1 MRISWNHLVESM
13 DKLVPKG
20 TVGRKLLMILAIV
33 LLFEGISVVL
43 LFSKAGLIAGF
54 VSLALGIL
62 LVLLLYPAKEAGRES
77 AVPQPSAPKEEDAP
91 GIKLV
96 DAIMRRIG
104 NEYIVIAIGAAVIL
118 LVLLWNVYLSNRS
131 GLGDLDTLTIMFG
144 ALLIVYPFIS
154 KKFKVEA
161 VFSLMFLGLVV
172 LFLVVPQAVMSA
184 NGDAGSSI
192 GNWYVHYMLAA
203 PFAGTL
209 DLLGVPSSS
218 SGDMV
223 TIQFQDGSIQVLG
236 ISAYCAGLYSFSIF
250 LAAFFSFVLV
260 FERLPARLLSIVLA
274 VGLVIAY
281 LGNLFRMVVIGIVGY
296 YNGIDALLWAH
307 ENVGWIIFLS
317 WSAVFWYVLLGY
329 ISRNKPAR
337 SPGGPEPE
345 GR

>member
-1 MRISWNHLVESM
+1 MRVSWNHLVQSM

-33 LLFEGISVVL
+33 LLFEGVSVVL
-43 LFSKAGLIAGF
+43 LFSKAGLIAGLA
-54 VSLALGIL
+54 SLALGIL
-62 LVLLLYPAKEAGRES
+62 LVLLLYPAKDASRK
-77 AVPQPSAPKEEDAP
+77 PTDLQPSAAKEEDTP
-91 GIKLV
+91 GIRLV
-96 DAIMRRIG
+96 DAIMCRIG
-104 NEYIVIAIGAAVIL
+104 NDYVVIAIGAAVIL
-118 LVLLWNVYLSNRS
+118 LVLLWNVYLSDGS

-144 ALLIVYPFIS
+144 ALLMVYPFLS
-154 KKFKVEA
+154 RKFKVEV
-161 VFSLMFLGLVV
+161 VFSLVFLGLVV
-172 LFLVVPQAVMSA
+172 LFLVVPQAVMSV

-223 TIQFQDGSIQVLG
+223 TIEFRDGSIQVLG

-260 FERLPARLLSIVLA
+260 FERLPARLLSMVLA

-329 ISRNKPAR
+329 ISRNQSAR
-337 SPGGPEPE
+337 SPGGLEPS
-345 GR
+345 RR